1 MKDTKGKFELN
12 QSGVRAMLQS
22 DMMMN
27 AIRKVAEQ
35 YGEVTSTYVGINRVN
50 VEIKKDEGVNFD
62 D

>member
-22 DMMMN
+22 DMMMS